1 MKPRYERLVPLSR
14 QALRLLEE
22 LSSLNG
28 ALTNRKI
35 GRYLCPVEASKTG
48 AVTGNH
54 MLDVLYRMG
63 LRGKATVHGFR
74 GLASTVLNESGLFD
88 GNWIEY
94 QLAHRPGG
102 MDRRQD
108 RKSTRLNS
116 SH

>member
-48 AVTGNH
+48 AVTGNP
-54 MLDVLYRMG
+54 MLDVLYRRV
-63 LRGKATVHGFR
+63 LRGKARVQGFR
-74 GLASTVLNESGLFD
+74 GLARPVLHVSGVFD
-88 GNWIEY
+88 GTWIEY
-94 QLAHRPGG
+94 LI
-102 MDRRQD
+102 D
-108 RKSTRLNS
+108 NS
-116 SH
+116 YGAIGR